1 VPHLGVFITA
11 LLSKENGMFG
21 KGKSAGE
28 GWKAQPP
35 QRLTLSRSATA
46 LPLQTISS
54 LSSEMTVVGKIVCK
68 DVLKI
73 YGLVEGEV
81 IASNAL
87 ITEGARIQGDI
98 VAEELTVAGRVKG
111 EIYALRVKLQGTAVV
126 EGDIYHRSL
135 SMDENARFEG
145 CSWPEDN
152 SPEPRSYIEAESA
165 NPHPQLQALV
175 AFADKGQFRGKTNE
189 EERSQAGGKGMHAFL
204 AACVAIIAV
213 GVMSHFVLSAL
224 QQPTGLAY
232 TTDGVRIDPVWI
244 EPSTKP

>member
-1 VPHLGVFITA
+1 
-11 LLSKENGMFG
+11 MFG

-73 YGLVEGEV
+73 YGFVEGEV

-87 ITEGARIQGDI
+87 IAEGARIQGDI

-189 EERSQAGGKGMHAFL
+189 EGRSQAGGKGMHAFL

>member
-1 VPHLGVFITA
+1 

-68 DVLKI
+68 GVLKI

-87 ITEGARIQGDI
+87 IAEGAGIQGDI
-98 VAEELTVAGRVKG
+98 VAEELTVAGRVEG
-111 EIYALRVKLQGTAVV
+111 DIYALRVKLQGTAVV

-135 SMDENARFEG
+135 SMDEHARFEG
-145 CSWPEDN
+145 CSWPEN
-152 SPEPRSYIEAESA
+152 NTPEPRSYIKAESA
-165 NPHPQLQALV
+165 NPQPQPQALV
-175 AFADKGQFRGKTNE
+175 AFADKGQVRGKTNE
-189 EERSQAGGKGMHAFL
+189 EERSQVGGKGMYAFL
-204 AACVAIIAV
+204 AACIAIIAV
-213 GVMSHFVLSAL
+213 GVMSHFALSAL
-224 QQPTGLAY
+224 QQSTGLAY
-232 TTDGVRIDPVWI
+232 TTDSVRIDPVWI

>member
-1 VPHLGVFITA
+1 
-11 LLSKENGMFG
+11 MFG

-68 DVLKI
+68 GVLKI

-87 ITEGARIQGDI
+87 IAEGARIQGDI

-111 EIYALRVKLQGTAVV
+111 DIYALRVKLQGTAVV

-165 NPHPQLQALV
+165 NPHPQPQALV
-175 AFADKGQFRGKTNE
+175 AFADKDQFRGKTDE

-204 AACVAIIAV
+204 AACVAIIAI
-213 GVMSHFVLSAL
+213 GVMSHFALSAL
-224 QQPTGLAY
+224 QQPAGLAY
-232 TTDGVRIDPVWI
+232 STDNVRIDPSWTG
-244 EPSTKP
+244 PSTQP

>member
-1 VPHLGVFITA
+1 
-11 LLSKENGMFG
+11 MFG

-87 ITEGARIQGDI
+87 IAEGARIQGDI

-189 EERSQAGGKGMHAFL
+189 EERSQAGGKGMHAFI
-204 AACVAIIAV
+204 AACVAIIAI

-224 QQPTGLAY
+224 QQSTGLAY

-244 EPSTKP
+244 EASTQP

>member
-1 VPHLGVFITA
+1 
-11 LLSKENGMFG
+11 MFG

-68 DVLKI
+68 GVLKI

-87 ITEGARIQGDI
+87 IAEGANIQGDI

-111 EIYALRVKLQGTAVV
+111 DIYALRVKLQGTAVV

-165 NPHPQLQALV
+165 NPHPQPQALV
-175 AFADKGQFRGKTNE
+175 AFADKGQFRGKTDE

-204 AACVAIIAV
+204 AACVAIIAI
-213 GVMSHFVLSAL
+213 GVMSHFALSAL
-224 QQPTGLAY
+224 QQPAGLAY
-232 TTDGVRIDPVWI
+232 STDNVRIDPSWTG
-244 EPSTKP
+244 PSTQP

>member
-1 VPHLGVFITA
+1 
-11 LLSKENGMFG
+11 MFG

-87 ITEGARIQGDI
+87 VAEGARIQGDI

-165 NPHPQLQALV
+165 NPHPQLQALA

>member
-1 VPHLGVFITA
+1 
-11 LLSKENGMFG
+11 MFG

-87 ITEGARIQGDI
+87 IAEGARIQGDI

-189 EERSQAGGKGMHAFL
+189 EERSQAGGKGMHVFL

>member
-1 VPHLGVFITA
+1 

-87 ITEGARIQGDI
+87 IAEGARIQGDI

>member
-1 VPHLGVFITA
+1 

-35 QRLTLSRSATA
+35 QRLTLSPSATA

-87 ITEGARIQGDI
+87 IAEGARIQGDI

-204 AACVAIIAV
+204 LRA
-213 GVMSHFVLSAL
+213 SRLL
-224 QQPTGLAY
+224 PLA
-232 TTDGVRIDPVWI
+232 
-244 EPSTKP
+244 